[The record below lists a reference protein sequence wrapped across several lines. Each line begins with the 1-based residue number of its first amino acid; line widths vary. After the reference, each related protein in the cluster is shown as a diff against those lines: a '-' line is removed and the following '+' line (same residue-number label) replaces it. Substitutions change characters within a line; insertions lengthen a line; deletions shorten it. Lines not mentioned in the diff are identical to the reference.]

1 MLLRDKPHYLLLFF
15 VLLLF
20 IVALFSLLL
29 DIELPFQDSY
39 HAFPVTYFFWITAI
53 TLLSSWLIYLL
64 TSHFLFSKS
73 LMWLHIVLTLVCF
86 IFIFSYPYLSSGF
99 SEGLAGMQRR
109 YYDNSDFSF
118 FDLFSYFAYPI
129 KISFIVLTLGQL
141 IYLINLSFGLYKR
154 FTSGVN
160 SR

>member
-15 VLLLF
+15 VLLF
-20 IVALFSLLL
+20 SIVALFSFLL
-29 DIELPFQDSY
+29 DIEFPFQDSY
-39 HAFPVTYFFWITAI
+39 HAFPVTHFFWISTA

-64 TSHFLFSKS
+64 TSHFLYSKF

-99 SEGLAGMQRR
+99 SEGLAGMPRR
-109 YYDNSDFSF
+109 YYDYTDFSF
-118 FDLFSYFAYPI
+118 FDLFSYFAYPV
-129 KISFIVLTLGQL
+129 KIAFIVLTLGQL
-141 IYLINLSFGLYKR
+141 IFLINLSFGVYKR
-154 FTSGVN
+154 HTSGLN